1 MPGYVDKVL
10 LKFQH
15 PTPSKP
21 QQTPYHVPASRPFR
35 SSTRQYAP
43 SPDTSPSLNATG
55 VTRVQ
60 SIIGSLLYY
69 ARALDCTILPALNTI
84 SSQQASPT
92 DTTLHH
98 CHTLLDYVAS
108 HPNTIL
114 RFHAS
119 DMLLAIDSDAAYLV
133 APQARSRVAGYFQL
147 NSLPDTVNG
156 ALLVECKTLRHVVA
170 SSAEAETACIFYN
183 AQVAVPLRYMLE
195 QLGHPQ
201 PPTKIKTD
209 NATASGFVHANIT
222 QKRSKSW
229 DMRYHWLRDKSQQSQ
244 FAIYLDSA
252 VKNLADYF
260 TKHHTAKH
268 HQSMRPQYVIDRD

>member
-1 MPGYVDKVL
+1 M
-10 LKFQH
+10 
-15 PTPSKP
+15 
-21 QQTPYHVPASRPFR
+21 
-35 SSTRQYAP
+35 
-43 SPDTSPSLNATG
+43 
-55 VTRVQ
+55 Q

-69 ARALDCTILPALNTI
+69 ARALDYTILPALNTI

-114 RFHAS
+114 RFYAS
-119 DMLLAIDSDAAYLV
+119 DMILAIDSDAAYLV

-147 NSLPDTVNG
+147 NSLPDSVNG

-170 SSAEAETACIFYN
+170 SSVETETADIFHN